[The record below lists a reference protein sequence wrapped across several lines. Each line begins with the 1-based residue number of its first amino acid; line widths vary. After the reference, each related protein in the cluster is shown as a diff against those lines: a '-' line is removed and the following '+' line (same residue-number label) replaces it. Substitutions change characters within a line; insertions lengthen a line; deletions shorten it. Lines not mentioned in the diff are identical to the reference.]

1 MGTFTFSTTL
11 SHPVE
16 TVFSWHTR
24 PGALTRLTPPW
35 EDVELLSTTGGIE
48 DGDRVRLRMKRGPV
62 DLTWEVEHRD
72 YVENRQFVD
81 VQVKGPFQSW
91 VHTHRFSPSEGGGT
105 VMEDVVEWEPP
116 LGAATEFFATHLV
129 EKEMRRAFAFR
140 HRRLAHDLD
149 LHAAFADQPRRTVAV
164 TGASGLIGSALA
176 ALLTTGGHR
185 VVRLVRRRDEVGDD
199 AVYWNVREGEI
210 DAAGLAE
217 RGVDSVVHLAGESI
231 SGLRWTAEKKRA
243 IRDSRVEGTRLVARA
258 IAGLH
263 DVKTLVM
270 ASAVG
275 YYGGR
280 GEEILTEESG
290 PGSGFLADVC
300 QEWESAAQRAEGAG
314 VRTVKIRNGVVLSSA
329 GGALPV
335 MLPPFKA
342 GLGGRLG
349 SGKQFMPWIDLD
361 DCVGIFHHALM
372 DEGVRGV
379 LNGTAPNPV
388 TNAVFTDAIG
398 RVLNRPTVLPVP
410 SMALKLA
417 LGEMGREL
425 LLKGQRARPEA
436 VLRAGY
442 RYRFDGVE
450 EALRHQLGRVEE

>member
-1 MGTFTFSTTL
+1 MPTFTFRSTL
-11 SHPVE
+11 PHDVA
-16 TVFSWHTR
+16 TVFAWHTR
-24 PGALTRLTPPW
+24 PGALPRLTPPW
-35 EDVELLSTTGGIE
+35 EDVELLSTTGGIQ
-48 DGDRVRLRMKRGPV
+48 DGDRVRLSMKRGPV

-72 YVENRQFVD
+72 YRENEQFVD
-81 VQVKGPFQSW
+81 VQVKGPFQKW
-91 VHTHRFSPSEGGGT
+91 VHTHRFLPADDGGT

-116 LGAATEFFATHLV
+116 LGSAAELFAKPLV

-140 HRRLAHDLD
+140 HRRLAHDLEQ
-149 LHAAFADQPRRTVAV
+149 HARFADAPRRTVAI

-185 VVRLVRRRDEVGDD
+185 VVKLVRHRDQVGDD
-199 AVYWNVREGEI
+199 AVHWNVREGEI
-210 DAAGLAE
+210 DTEGLRE
-217 RGVDSVVHLAGESI
+217 RGVDSVVHLAGEPI
-231 SGLRWTAEKKRA
+231 AGIRWTDQKKKA
-243 IRDSRVEGTRLVARA
+243 IRDSRVEGTKLVAGA
-258 IAGLH
+258 VAGLH

-275 YYGGR
+275 FYGGR
-280 GEEILTEESG
+280 GDEILTEEST
-290 PGSGFLADVC
+290 PGTGFLAEVC
-300 QEWESAAQRAEGAG
+300 REWEAAAQRAEGAG
-314 VRTVKIRNGVVLSSA
+314 VRTVKVRNGLVLSGA

-335 MLPPFKA
+335 MLPPFRA

-372 DEGVRGV
+372 DGGVRGV

-388 TNAVFTDAIG
+388 TNATFTDAVG
-398 RVLNRPTVLPVP
+398 RVLNRPTILPVP
-410 SMALKLA
+410 SIALKLA
-417 LGEMGREL
+417 LGEMGKEL

-450 EALRHQLGRVEE
+450 ESLRHQLGRVEE